1 MVEDFLKLW
10 IRSLILL
17 LLTFSITKGLI
28 QWLKLILFTVGK
40 SIWRAFFQNNWGI
53 QVLLRGKWK
62 EKAGKTVETLS
73 LGSEVFVL
81 RTSTGREPFSVLI
94 CLDATKF
101 VLPSVSTLKEAI
113 CPNIC
118 LKTRLQRA
126 ESSLPVDVRAQNV
139 AAFLKDALFSLSRR
153 PS

>member
-53 QVLLRGKWK
+53 QALLRGKWK

-81 RTSTGREPFSVLI
+81 RTPTGREPFSVLI

-118 LKTRLQRA
+118 LKTQLQRA
-126 ESSLPVDVRAQNV
+126 KSSLPVDVRAQNV

>member
-53 QVLLRGKWK
+53 QALLRGKWE
-62 EKAGKTVETLS
+62 EKARKTAETLS
-73 LGSEVFVL
+73 LGSEVFVR
-81 RTSTGREPFSVLI
+81 RTSTGRELFCVLI
-94 CLDATKF
+94 CLDAPNLF
-101 VLPSVSTLKEAI
+101 CQVSLL
-113 CPNIC
+113 
-118 LKTRLQRA
+118 LKTRFARTAETRLKRA
-126 ESSLPVDVRAQNV
+126 KSSLPVDVRAQNV

-153 PS
+153 HS